1 MRIEDCYLQALQRV
15 EKNATNGGIALDR
28 GRFVNL
34 FNDCQ
39 VRLVSYYL
47 GRKNDESIRAI
58 QRLVVFSKILN
69 RKDTKSDRVLFS
81 LPDDYFAFSNING
94 KFSKGDCN
102 ASDFQLWE
110 VKNENVEELY
120 NDMANEPS
128 FDYRETFYTIGE
140 DSVSVFT
147 KGFVVDDVFLT
158 YYRYPVY
165 VDIEGYIRSDGS
177 PSSSIDPEMDD
188 KFVYRV
194 LDMLANR
201 YALNE
206 DDAQN
211 YQLTKDSVVSPK

>member
-1 MRIEDCYLQALQRV
+1 MNIGDCYLQALQRV

-47 GRKNDESIRAI
+47 GKKNDESIRAI
-58 QRLVVFSKILN
+58 QRLVVFSKRLN
-69 RKDTKSDRVLFS
+69 RKDTKNNRVLFH
-81 LPDDYFAFSNING
+81 LPEDYYAFSNVNG
-94 KFSKGDCN
+94 RFSRGDCEVT
-102 ASDFQLWE
+102 DFQMWE
-110 VKNENVEELY
+110 AKNENVEELY
-120 NDMANEPS
+120 NDMSNEPS

-140 DSVSVFT
+140 DAVTVFT
-147 KGFVVDDVFLT
+147 KKFNVEDLFLT
-158 YYRYPVY
+158 YYRYPLM
-165 VDIEGYIRSDGS
+165 VDISGYIKSDGS
-177 PSSSIDPEMDD
+177 QSSDIDPEMDD

-211 YQLTKDSVVSPK
+211 YQLTKDNVVSPK